1 MKLPESLCF
10 FCIYLPD
17 GFVVFMVW
25 ACVDVLKVFFFLSFS
40 SPVDVCEKGLGDQQK
55 EEKTFSRMRG
65 LGMNRSEC
73 KSAVSVPLYRY
84 FSPFSILAALARF
97 LA

>member
-1 MKLPESLCF
+1 MKLPESLLF
-10 FCIYLPD
+10 FLYLSP
-17 GFVVFMVW
+17 GWFCCLYGLGVCGC
-25 ACVDVLKVFFFLSFS
+25 AQSILLSFS
-40 SPVDVCEKGLGDQQK
+40 QPVDVCEKGLGDQQK